1 MVKQTRL
8 IFDLSDVAQV
18 VLRCKVKNCTGE
30 VANSLAD
37 FEVPHHCPQCKE
49 EWEAPKGTTWAL
61 LRQMNVMLEGA
72 ELPMT
77 IRFAIDGDED

>member
-30 VANSLAD
+30 VANSLVLSARRSGR
-37 FEVPHHCPQCKE
+37 HLK
-49 EWEAPKGTTWAL
+49 AL
-61 LRQMNVMLEGA
+61 LGLC
-72 ELPMT
+72 
-77 IRFAIDGDED
+77 FAR